1 MWLTKDCKKEYLML
15 DKFREAKELEIESLR
30 KDFIEGHLPGVYQGE
45 RLSFVDAI
53 KAKGPGAVIAEFK
66 PASPSKGIIRPD
78 ANPMDFAAEY
88 AKNGAAVIS
97 VLTEHKYFGGHP
109 DFLFLMNQEGV
120 PILRK
125 DFIFD
130 PLQVAMTASSPAAA
144 VLLIARM
151 CDDIT
156 HLQQL
161 IEIARMPGLAP
172 VVEIFDQA
180 DLDMARQAG
189 ADIIQVNNRDLDTL
203 ETSLDQSRNFI
214 KQKQEGELWICASG
228 VSERAQVEE
237 MASLGFDAILV
248 GTSLM
253 EAENPGEKLAEL
265 TGAK

>member
-1 MWLTKDCKKEYLML
+1 ML
-15 DKFREAKELEIESLR
+15 DKFREAKRLEIESLH
-30 KDFIEGHLPGVYQGE
+30 KTFMEGHLPAVYRGE
-45 RLSFVDAI
+45 RPSFVDAI
-53 KAKGPGAVIAEFK
+53 RAKGPGAIIAEFK
-66 PASPSKGIIRPD
+66 PASPSKGVLRENL
-78 ANPMDFAAEY
+78 NPLDFAEMY
-88 AKNGAAVIS
+88 ARNGAAAIS
-97 VLTEHKYFGGHP
+97 VLTEHQYFKGTP
-109 DFLFLMNQEGV
+109 DFLFMMNQPGV
-120 PILRK
+120 PLLRK

-130 PLQVAMTASSPAAA
+130 PLQVAMTASSPASA

-151 CDDIT
+151 CDDAA
-156 HLQQL
+156 HLRQL

-180 DLDMARQAG
+180 DLDLAREAG

-203 ETSLDQSRNFI
+203 KITLDQGRKFI
-214 KQKQEGELWICASG
+214 RQKREGELWICASG

-253 EAENPGEKLAEL
+253 EAEDPGAKLAEL